1 MKTNFSNKLRL
12 FVGETLRA
20 LQVDHQLKEGWLR
33 IVSAAGEPDSRLDYS
48 SPSPSFFFWSKS
60 GLSIETG

>member
-33 IVSAAGEPDSRLDYS
+33 IVSAAGVNPIPVSITRARARS
-48 SPSPSFFFWSKS
+48 SFF
-60 GLSIETG
+60 GQNRV